1 MSADD
6 AQGAGAVGPQL
17 ALVGSGEFLPVM
29 APVDAAL
36 LRGRAPRAVF
46 LPTAAALD
54 GAARVRYWIDLGT
67 DHYRGLGV
75 EAVPVPVLERA
86 HADDP
91 GLAALIAGA
100 GLVYLSGGNPGYL
113 AATLR
118 GTRVWAAIVEAMEAG
133 AALGGCSAGAMAMGA
148 IAPDT
153 ARRELHGDRAMGPG
167 LGVVPHV
174 AVIPHFDK
182 MVGWSPGIVERYLR
196 SRPPGVHVVGIDEDT
211 ALVGGPHRWTV
222 AGRGGVHLLGEPEG
236 DRVHT
241 DGETVVLPVTG

>member
-1 MSADD
+1 VST
-6 AQGAGAVGPQL
+6 AVGPGL

-29 APVDAAL
+29 APVDAAML
-36 LRGRAPRAVF
+36 QGRAPRAVF

-54 GAARVRYWIDLGT
+54 GADRVQYWIDLGT
-67 DHYRGLGV
+67 RHYESLGV
-75 EAVPVPVLERA
+75 EAVPVRVLDRS

-91 GLAALIAGA
+91 GLASLVEGA

-118 GTRVWAAIVEAMEAG
+118 GTRVWAAILAAVGAG

-174 AVIPHFDK
+174 AVIPHFDCST
-182 MVGWSPGIVERYLR
+182 SPTR
-196 SRPPGVHVVGIDEDT
+196 SP
-211 ALVGGPHRWTV
+211 
-222 AGRGGVHLLGEPEG
+222 
-236 DRVHT
+236 
-241 DGETVVLPVTG
+241 

>member
-1 MSADD
+1 MS
-6 AQGAGAVGPQL
+6 GGPGPQL

-29 APVDAAL
+29 APVDAQL
-36 LRGRAPRAVF
+36 LSGRAPRAVF

-54 GAARVRYWIDLGT
+54 GAARVQYWIDLGIG
-67 DHYRGLGV
+67 HYEGLGV
-75 EAVPVPVLERA
+75 EAVPVPVLDRS

-91 GLAALIAGA
+91 GLAALVAGA

-118 GTRVWAAIVEAMEAG
+118 GTRVWAAILEAVAAG

-153 ARRELHGDRAMGPG
+153 ARRELDGGRAMGSG

-182 MVGWSPGIVERYLR
+182 MVGWSPGIVDRYLAA
-196 SRPPGVHVVGIDEDT
+196 RPSGVHVVGIDEDT
-211 ALVGGPHRWTV
+211 ALVGGPDTWTV
-222 AGRGGVHLLGEPEG
+222 AGRGGVHLLGPGGPRVLGAGATVTLTAAEG
-236 DRVHT
+236 
-241 DGETVVLPVTG
+241 